1 MVQKILLLEDVEHV
15 GRKGDVA
22 SVKPGYA
29 YNFLIP
35 QGFALV
41 ANRAALRR
49 QTKLQEERSLKAE
62 ADRKE
67 ATELAARIENE
78 TVEIEVKVDQEG
90 HMYGSV
96 SALDIAE
103 KLKLKTGLEIDK
115 KMIQLKHPLK
125 EVGIVDLAIRCKE
138 GVTAQIHV
146 KVYPKTEE

>member
-115 KMIQLKHPLK
+115 RMIQLKHPLK